1 MASIELFYVLMNI
14 HTEIRRTITEEMM
27 IQNKMNN
34 HRMDTRKTEFT
45 SGINNSN
52 DIQELS
58 IQL

>member
-14 HTEIRRTITEEMM
+14 HTERRRTITEEM

-52 DIQELS
+52 DIQELF